1 MADPLREACKISAQ
15 TLGIRVSEQACVA
28 HHTQLVELVHRQQCL
43 DPRKFNVTELV
54 KCFTGPGRRRFIA
67 IFRQPQ
73 APCVRPDPISVLEE
87 RLNTS
92 GDPQAIREFVAMAMS
107 APPHE
112 AAAQLAWHGQAQRA
126 VSALINAGAH
136 VNIEMLADIAIN
148 APLFTSAQHIVTRVR
163 AIQDRL
169 RGGPSIEAHPYRA
182 YVCREILKHKT
193 GRASLEAAITA
204 RTASNRAK
212 GLARDESLIA
222 AHEMLKVSSTPAR
235 K

>member
-15 TLGIRVSEQACVA
+15 TLGFSVSEQACEA

-43 DPRKFNVTELV
+43 DPKKFTVPDLV
-54 KCFTGPGRRRFIA
+54 KCFTGPGRRWFIA

-73 APCVRPDPISVLEE
+73 APCVRSDPISVLET
-87 RLNTS
+87 RLQKS
-92 GDPQAIREFVAMAMS
+92 GDPQVIREFVGMAMS

-112 AAAQLAWHGQAQRA
+112 EAVQLAWHGQAQRA
-126 VSALINAGAH
+126 VSALINAGKH

-169 RGGPSIEAHPYRA
+169 RSGPSIEAHPYRA
-182 YVCREILKHKT
+182 YVFREILKHKT
-193 GRASLEAAITA
+193 GRASLEAAMTA

-212 GLARDESLIA
+212 GLVRDASLVEA
-222 AHEMLKVSSTPAR
+222 QEMLKAPNTPAR